1 MDPETPPAPNDA
13 PAAPAPAAAPRT
25 GRVWPDW
32 RVWAP
37 LALALAALASSALL
51 WDQLDDA
58 RRQLALQSAESGQ
71 LALEAKTLSRDAQ
84 AVAREALARFAV
96 LEARVNEVALQRGQL
111 EELIQS
117 MSRSR
122 DENLVVDID
131 SAVRLAQQQSV
142 LTGSVEPLLA
152 ALRSASQRVARAAQ
166 PRLNA
171 LQRAI
176 ERDIEMIRAAKVA
189 DIPAQL
195 VKLDELVR
203 LVDGLPTVNAA
214 ASAQTGMDMPP
225 ERASRPQELPPWW
238 QRLLGGALDEARGLV
253 RVSRIENPEAAL
265 LAPEHAF
272 FLRENLK
279 LKLLNARLGLIARHS
294 EAVQA
299 DLDAAAQALAR
310 YFDANS
316 RKTQL
321 ASSAL
326 KQVQGQLKTLELP
339 RVDNTLTA
347 LAVAAAGR

>member
-1 MDPETPPAPNDA
+1 MNQESPPPPHDTLPEG
-13 PAAPAPAAAPRT
+13 AAAQQRA
-25 GRVWPDW
+25 RSWPDGW
-32 RVWAP
+32 VWAS
-37 LALALAALASSALL
+37 LALALAALASSLVL
-51 WDQLDDA
+51 WDRLDDA
-58 RRQLALQSAESGQ
+58 RRQLALQSAASGTV
-71 LALEAKTLSRDAQ
+71 ALEAKTLSRDAQ
-84 AVAREALARFAV
+84 AVAREAAARFAV

-122 DENLVVDID
+122 DENLVVDIE

-152 ALRSASQRVARAAQ
+152 TLRSASQRVARAAQ

-176 ERDIEMIRAAKVA
+176 ERDIELIRAAKVA

-203 LVDGLPTVNAA
+203 MVDGLPTVNGPANVPASIDAA
-214 ASAQTGMDMPP
+214 PP
-225 ERASRPQELPPWW
+225 RVSKPPDPPPWW
-238 QRLLGGALDEARGLV
+238 QRLVGGAIDEVRGLV

-265 LAPEHAF
+265 LSPEHAF

-279 LKLLNARLGLIARHS
+279 LKLLNVRLGLITRQS

-299 DLDAAAQALAR
+299 DLGAAAQALAK
-310 YFDANS
+310 YFDTSS

-321 ASSAL
+321 AASAL
-326 KQVQGQLKTLELP
+326 QQVQGQLKTLELP

>member
-1 MDPETPPAPNDA
+1 MNPET
-13 PAAPAPAAAPRT
+13 APAPIDAPVALAAVQRA
-25 GRVWPDW
+25 GRSWTDW
-32 RVWAP
+32 RLWSP
-37 LALALAALASSALL
+37 LALALAALISSALL
-51 WDQLDDA
+51 WDRLDDA

-84 AVAREALARFAV
+84 AVAREAAARFAV
-96 LEARVNEVALQRGQL
+96 LEARVNEVALQRSQL

-122 DENLVVDID
+122 DENLVVDIE

-171 LQRAI
+171 LQRAV
-176 ERDIEMIRAAKVA
+176 ERDIELIRAAKVA

-203 LVDGLPTVNAA
+203 LVDSLPTVNGP
-214 ASAQTGMDMPP
+214 ASALAGTEAPQ
-225 ERASRPQELPPWW
+225 ERARQAQEPPPWW
-238 QRLLGGALDEARGLV
+238 QRLLVGAVNQARSLV

-279 LKLLNARLGLIARHS
+279 LKLLNARLGLIARQS

-299 DLDAAAQALAR
+299 DLDAAAQALAK
-310 YFDANS
+310 YFDTSS

-321 ASSAL
+321 AASIL
-326 KQVQGQLKTLELP
+326 QQVQRQLKTLELP